1 MIYLKK
7 SEIHGRGVF
16 ANKNIHK
23 EELIEKIPYIEFNRE
38 DQIEDFKKYSF
49 GLTNGK
55 LCVMTSYSS
64 FLNHSEEP
72 NAVIKNNKNDEYL
85 YLYSLR
91 DIDKDE
97 EITICYSKDVKF

>member
-1 MIYLKK
+1 MIYLKN

-16 ANKNIHK
+16 ANKDIYK
-23 EELIEKIPYIEFNRE
+23 GEVIEKIPYIEFNRE
-38 DQIEDFKKYSF
+38 DQIEEFKKYTY

-55 LCVMTSYSS
+55 LCVMISYSS
-64 FLNHSEEP
+64 FLNHSDEP

-85 YLYSLR
+85 YLYSLM